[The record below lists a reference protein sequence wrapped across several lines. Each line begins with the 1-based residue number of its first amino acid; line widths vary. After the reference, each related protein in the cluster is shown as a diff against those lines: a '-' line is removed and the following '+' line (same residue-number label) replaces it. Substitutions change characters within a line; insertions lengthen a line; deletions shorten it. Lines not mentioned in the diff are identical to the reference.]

1 MIGLKGA
8 LFNRWK
14 LEGNEGS
21 EARLKGNEGS
31 RAHSKGGRIGNAP
44 PLMVEGSKVRSKR
57 NKVRARRHTQKEV
70 R

>member
-1 MIGLKGA
+1 VEKYEDFFFLKKEDKIGLKGA

-31 RAHSKGGRIGNAP
+31 KAHY
-44 PLMVEGSKVRSKR
+44 L
-57 NKVRARRHTQKEV
+57 
-70 R
+70 